1 MTDHRVI
8 RISARKKRGGSIRVL
23 TKTHEPTVRNGFLQ
37 QCGLSI
43 QCLDGEA
50 MGSDLP
56 ADLTTHR
63 QFLINDPDLSHKANS
78 ESAFKSATNCQDHL
92 EELEKLHDP
101 SMNFAEFVLSRFV
114 PEYVATRRPAGRSH
128 FHAILKHV
136 LPPEQVA
143 RAFPGSGEAKIKL
156 RSIPDWPY
164 MDALRLCEIKPDNIQ
179 RLISTA
185 LRRGYSIQTATHLRN
200 VIRAVFTHATSTG
213 FFSGTNP
220 ADLVTLPSMAR
231 KEAHRLT
238 LTELK
243 QVMQVMRY
251 PEKGI
256 VLFAL
261 LTEINVAEVC
271 GLQWKYV
278 NVSNNHQKVDEET
291 IPPRNIAIRN
301 QSYRGKFGI
310 VVECRRRFVPAPDL
324 LCSILR
330 DLKNRGRFTG
340 AEDFVFASRSGTPIY
355 PENIAARRLKSIG
368 KALEMPWLSWFVF
381 HRTRTNLRSQYGQHL
396 HRELERVLPHDRSEA
411 RHPLGSLARRP

>member
-1 MTDHRVI
+1 MKTQET
-8 RISARKKRGGSIRVL
+8 SARSSL
-23 TKTHEPTVRNGFLQ
+23 LQ
-37 QCGLSI
+37 QCDSSV

-56 ADLTTHR
+56 ADLTKHR
-63 QFLINDPDLSHKANS
+63 QFLITDLDLSHRVNS
-78 ESAFKSATNCQDHL
+78 ESNFKFATNCQEHF
-92 EELEKLHDP
+92 EETKKPHDP

-114 PEYVATRRPAGRSH
+114 PEYVATRRPSGRSH
-128 FHAILKHV
+128 FLAILKHV

-143 RAFPGSGEAKIKL
+143 RAFSADSGEAKIKL

-179 RLISTA
+179 RLVSTA
-185 LRRGYSIQTATHLRN
+185 LRLGYSIQTVTHLRN

-213 FFSGTNP
+213 FFTGTNP
-220 ADLVTLPSMAR
+220 AALVTLPSMAR

-251 PEKGI
+251 PERCI

-278 NVSNNHQKVDEET
+278 NLSNNSQKVDGET

-310 VVECRRRFVPAPDL
+310 VVECRKRFVPAPDL

-330 DLKNRGRFTG
+330 DLKNRGKFAG
-340 AEDFVFASRSGTPIY
+340 PEDFVFASRTGTPIY

-396 HRELERVLPHDRSEA
+396 HRELERVLPHHRSEA
-411 RHPLGSLARRP
+411 RPPLGILNTRQSQTRIGN